1 MTDILDLAERLW
13 SGDATVTTHHPLG
26 TGDGGL
32 VEVADGVQFWH
43 SFSNATVV
51 DTAAG
56 LVVRSL
62 EHLEHLD
69 LGFSPAGLAIADL
82 EWPWSRYGSIP
93 AARELMD
100 RVVQRIEATPGVVAA
115 TPVYQLPFSG
125 SEGATHD
132 IIAEGQP
139 ETDLRSTVFAG
150 VELAG
155 PDYFRTFVLPLRRGR
170 AFTAADRDGALP
182 VAIVSD
188 DVAKRLW
195 PGGDP
200 IGKRLRING
209 VSERTHWLTVVGVVP
224 ETRYH
229 GFASAGPSIYYP
241 YNQYQ
246 NLSTLVAVRTTG
258 DPHALLRALREAV
271 TQADPQLRL
280 WRFESMDELLSA
292 PLAQP
297 RLNGLLFSTF
307 AFAALILAAIGLYAI
322 MAMSVRQQTR
332 EFGVRIALGAT
343 PGMISRLVLER
354 ALFIV
359 GAGLTIG
366 LAVALIGSRVLRSL
380 LYQVSPAD
388 PVTLGVVS
396 VVLICAALLAA
407 YVPARRAM
415 QLDPV
420 RALKAE

>member
-1 MTDILDLAERLW
+1 
-13 SGDATVTTHHPLG
+13 
-26 TGDGGL
+26 
-32 VEVADGVQFWH
+32 
-43 SFSNATVV
+43 
-51 DTAAG
+51 
-56 LVVRSL
+56 
-62 EHLEHLD
+62 
-69 LGFSPAGLAIADL
+69 
-82 EWPWSRYGSIP
+82 
-93 AARELMD
+93 
-100 RVVQRIEATPGVVAA
+100 
-115 TPVYQLPFSG
+115 
-125 SEGATHD
+125 
-132 IIAEGQP
+132 
-139 ETDLRSTVFAG
+139 
-150 VELAG
+150 
-155 PDYFRTFVLPLRRGR
+155 
-170 AFTAADRDGALP
+170 
-182 VAIVSD
+182 
-188 DVAKRLW
+188 
-195 PGGDP
+195 
-200 IGKRLRING
+200 
-209 VSERTHWLTVVGVVP
+209 
-224 ETRYH
+224 
-229 GFASAGPSIYYP
+229 
-241 YNQYQ
+241 
-246 NLSTLVAVRTTG
+246 VRTTG
-258 DPHALLRALREAV
+258 DPHALFRALREAV

-332 EFGVRIALGAT
+332 ELGVRIALGAT